1 MIQQNRKDVPRWSVF
16 NKITNGNKKGRKLAE
31 SEEDKKQMLN
41 NIKTNGWLRFTG
53 RKKNIRDRQKRQM
66 KMLAMI

>member
-1 MIQQNRKDVPRWSVF
+1 MIQQNRKRRTAMERFF

-41 NIKTNGWLRFTG
+41 NIKNKRLVEIY
-53 RKKNIRDRQKRQM
+53 RKKKR
-66 KMLAMI
+66 I

>member
-41 NIKTNGWLRFTG
+41 NIKNKRLVEIYRK
-53 RKKNIRDRQKRQM
+53 KKNIRDRQKRQM